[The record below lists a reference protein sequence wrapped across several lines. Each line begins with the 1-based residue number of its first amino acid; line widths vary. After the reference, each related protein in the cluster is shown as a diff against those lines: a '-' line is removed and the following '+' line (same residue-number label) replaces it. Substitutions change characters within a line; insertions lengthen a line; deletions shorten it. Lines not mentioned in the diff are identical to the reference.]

1 MAASIRLACRQC
13 ANPDPSL
20 YQPMSKSSKSG
31 TSDSELFRRSIGTV
45 RKLSHDRVQHTPR
58 RPPPR
63 PRMIA
68 EEELPFATPGFSEG
82 QQQDPVSAEDT
93 LFFARPGLQQRLL
106 KRLRRG
112 QLPVEAEL
120 DMHGMT
126 IPVAENE
133 LVRFLSLCQDQH
145 IRCARII
152 HGKGFGSGSGS
163 PVLKNRLNHWL
174 RQHHEVLAFTSTPR
188 DAGGAGAVYV
198 LLRTRG

>member
-1 MAASIRLACRQC
+1 
-13 ANPDPSL
+13 
-20 YQPMSKSSKSG
+20 MSKSSKSG
-31 TSDSELFRRSIGTV
+31 TSDSELFRRSIGAV

-58 RPPPR
+58 RPAPR

-68 EEELPFATPGFSEG
+68 DEALPFASPGFSEG
-82 QQQDPVSAEDT
+82 QQQDSVSAEDT

-120 DMHGMT
+120 DMHGMN
-126 IPVAENE
+126 IPEAENE
-133 LVRFLSLCQDQH
+133 LVRFLSLCRDRH
-145 IRCARII
+145 IRCVRII
-152 HGKGFGSGSGS
+152 HVKGYSSRGGS

-188 DAGGAGAVYV
+188 DAGGAGAMYV
-198 LLRTRG
+198 LLRSRR

>member
-1 MAASIRLACRQC
+1 MA
-13 ANPDPSL
+13 
-20 YQPMSKSSKSG
+20 KSSKSG
-31 TSDSELFRRSIGTV
+31 TNDSDLFRRSIGTV
-45 RKLSHDRVQHTPR
+45 RKLSHDRVQHPHK

-63 PRMIA
+63 PRMIPD
-68 EEELPFATPGFSEG
+68 EELPLVDSGFSEG
-82 QQQDPVSAEDT
+82 SQQGPVSAEDT

-133 LVRFLSLCQDQH
+133 LIRFLSLCQDQH

-152 HGKGFGSGSGS
+152 HGKGYSSRSSS
-163 PVLKNRLNHWL
+163 PILKNRLNHWL
-174 RQHHEVLAFTSTPR
+174 RQHHEVLAFTTTPR
-188 DAGGAGAVYV
+188 DAGGTGAMYV
-198 LLRTRG
+198 LLRSRR

>member
-1 MAASIRLACRQC
+1 M
-13 ANPDPSL
+13 
-20 YQPMSKSSKSG
+20 
-31 TSDSELFRRSIGTV
+31 
-45 RKLSHDRVQHTPR
+45 
-58 RPPPR
+58 
-63 PRMIA
+63 
-68 EEELPFATPGFSEG
+68 PFAGPGFSEG
-82 QQQDPVSAEDT
+82 QQQDVVSAEDT

-133 LVRFLSLCQDQH
+133 LVRFLSHCQDRH
-145 IRCARII
+145 VRCARII
-152 HGKGFGSGSGS
+152 HGKGFGSRSGS

-174 RQHHEVLAFTSTPR
+174 RQHHEVLAFTTTPR

-198 LLRTRG
+198 LLRTRR